1 VFCHFNLNVN
11 KTKYPFS
18 YFLSNGYKTINIF
31 YNENKAN
38 IRQRQ
43 FLNVMLKISGELF
56 FFIIYEY
63 IKKMFVKLL

>member
-1 VFCHFNLNVN
+1 M
-11 KTKYPFS
+11 
-18 YFLSNGYKTINIF
+18 TINIF